1 MTIKAVLRNGHIE
14 PLEPL
19 PSEWIEGQ
27 ELLVEQPAPELQAQ
41 VEQWARDVE
50 SASQLVPAEEHQRFQ
65 EALEA
70 IRREG
75 KEAMRREWGES

>member
-50 SASQLVPAEEHQRFQ
+50 SASQLVPAEEHRRFQ

>member
-27 ELLVEQPAPELQAQ
+27 ELLVEQPASESQDQ
-41 VEQWARDVE
+41 VEQWAKELE
-50 SASQLVPAEEHQRFQ
+50 SAAQRVPVEEHDRFQ
-65 EALEA
+65 KALEE

-75 KEAMRREWGES
+75 KEAMRREWGEA